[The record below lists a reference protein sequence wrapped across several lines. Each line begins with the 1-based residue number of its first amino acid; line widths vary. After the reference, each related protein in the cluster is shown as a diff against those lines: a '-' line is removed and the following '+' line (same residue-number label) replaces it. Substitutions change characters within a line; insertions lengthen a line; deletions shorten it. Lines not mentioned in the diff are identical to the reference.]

1 MEESERPRKRF
12 RHETYAQSVQDV
24 HAPRPTASDATFPDA
39 LDHWRQLNL
48 APSFL
53 AFAKRVSPLAAS
65 LPLLVH
71 NADDVV
77 NAWLEYVKETD
88 DGGHRVLLALLPP
101 LLTDLRT
108 TVAGKYELLLDA
120 TLGLLP
126 LRPSKDTLLNL
137 LAALT
142 SLFRILLTPEGLPAT
157 HERVV
162 AAAKAAP
169 PELQR
174 ALGEAWAS
182 VLRRKDMQAAPAL
195 LAATEEEIDLFAAWA
210 LVSACKNVAQSLHTA
225 SPRLLA
231 AVADVHVAGPGC
243 LRLLRRT
250 FTALAHHVARADA
263 YAAVARVAADTA
275 TKAINAF
282 TANDPSIDALTLARA
297 LDPAFLV
304 AAVRGGSRVPPSE
317 RASLLNTATKLIAHL
332 STHPTPLLDATIRRL
347 VPALLLSSPS
357 GTLDVAASSLL
368 ASTWSLPISLA
379 AQIHAVLHARAPS
392 AQGVWKAAL
401 PGVLKRV
408 PQLLG
413 CEDGVRLLG
422 AMARGKAVGTDSED
436 TKDQE
441 EAEDEEDESAGSS
454 SKVPKL
460 RSAALDVVAARAVA
474 TWAEE
479 KVAVLQSEDQEALTR
494 AASTWPDTLAIALLS
509 PDAAPIKALVTSAG
523 KLLRDESTDT
533 KDITRTFMLGA
544 ALHAIADRLAREGKA
559 DNKKKD
565 AGGKWASEIA
575 PQVWARAA
583 LARWTE
589 CGAVLSGA
597 ARVVEGVTKQGPA
610 KAAKAEVG
618 AKDTTQLTDGV
629 LDALRSPSRS
639 RRLGT
644 LRLLA
649 VLVPLS
655 SPLTDAIQ
663 LCLTAERVEPG
674 VAGVRERVLRTGKLG
689 EGVQVNDEVEGNEEK
704 WAPAKLATAWLI
716 GQFAVPLRPLWK
728 PAGNALVTLA
738 NKVEGVVGD
747 SVWQAIEAHVNA
759 DEVDNTQVSAE
770 AQATTF
776 AMMEVD
782 VPEDHT
788 SALDAE
794 NDSEEERTWRDPAA
808 HWLRIAARRAAAHDE
823 QGAPTTED
831 DDFRRFDPRAHE
843 EQLLGVLARLPGAIP
858 PRGRAIVKAFL
869 SRVGPSAAP
878 PPRPVLLA
886 WLRLIAAC
894 PAPRSLPTADVVYAA
909 LADALARPDTSL
921 QVAALDALA
930 AFWGVRGIDE
940 GAEDDRSGKKGGK
953 KGKGEQKTGAAS
965 GRNRGNDECTAWVAS
980 LRALLDDTRARDEL
994 AGLSSGADEDED
1006 DPSSGLEVD
1015 TNVVARLPP
1024 KDTPGRVAF
1033 TPLLVRV
1040 LFGRLRAKGRRPAAL
1055 LGALPARGRG
1065 LLVGL
1070 MVKEVER
1077 GWSEG
1082 APTELADSD
1091 RAAQDKRAA
1100 GFLTLLGDVLTQ
1112 LGARLVPH
1120 WPALLD
1126 VVVKLGGD
1134 AERRLLGSKPEDE
1147 ADGVE
1152 EEELETKEGDEAEA
1166 TVEEAIQDSGQAK
1179 SKTTTSKSTKHDGK
1193 TARAAARNVRALS
1206 LRRLAQFFQ
1215 VAAAFGDDPSTPDT
1229 TPALSTAVHA
1239 AYPVLLGSR
1248 ISRLPSEGTQA
1259 PGAVIDILGAWAG
1272 RKEWVGWLV
1281 GRGLQDVL
1289 TTEETPL
1296 RQLLSLL
1303 VAPAVKVSVVLRV
1316 FDVIEG
1322 LLSLAESDEDEAA
1335 EGALV
1340 VKRDVLMPYMHL
1352 LLESLAGMADTRN
1365 EPKQEKNNATSTTK
1379 PANDKHAAD
1388 ALLARRIRILAAVS
1402 RYCAP
1407 GSQADALARL
1417 TFPLLR
1423 MPTKQVPERV
1433 KADLLRVVRDALAA
1447 AGGDEGMAVDQDA
1460 GESKETGSSTPLL
1473 DAAFSALA
1481 PLFQS
1486 LRSRAARIALV
1497 EAFSTLA
1504 ARDPSLASIS
1514 QALTQ
1519 LNAYSKRRV
1528 DEPDVDAR
1536 LTALGALGETG
1547 WKTHSVREWTP
1558 VLHHL
1563 FQAIQDPE
1571 ELAMRTSTAQ
1581 VLQRFIDATAAQIVD
1596 EEATDAPAFRTT
1608 FKKVFYPGIRNGLRT
1623 RSDAVRSELL
1633 GLLSYAVDRAE
1644 SVPAL
1649 VNVVPALGE
1658 MTGLRAGGDAEAS
1671 FFNNLLHVQTHRRA
1685 RALRRL
1691 ADYCDGGEDGV
1702 CPLRSG
1708 TLAEVFVPLVAHFI
1722 VPTGQG
1728 VDHHVV
1734 NDAIL
1739 CTGRMAR
1746 HLAWGAYYGLVLTH
1760 MRQARAT
1767 EGKDAADKVYIR
1779 ALVAVL
1785 DAFHF
1790 PMDEDVED
1798 VEAVPEG
1805 EDEEKADPDVAPE
1818 TEVARQKRAR
1828 IADIVNAKLL
1838 PALIDHLEN
1847 RHATTEDGARL
1858 PIAPGIAA
1866 VAAHLPA
1873 EKRDAQISRL
1883 LTVLSQVFRSK
1894 SQDTRD
1900 AARDA
1905 LIKIV
1910 TQLGPPGL
1918 PLAVRELR
1926 EALRRGPQLHTLAY
1940 VVHAL
1945 LVHVCARTEFS
1956 NVDAVAAD
1964 VAHIAAEV
1972 IFGTSG
1978 KDVESDGFRTKMR
1991 EVKGSASK
1999 GLDAFALLAQ
2009 HVSPRAVS
2017 TVLEPVRSI
2026 LHETANARSLQQ
2038 VDDVLRRVAVGLN
2051 ANKQLTPP
2059 ELLVLCHTLISQ
2071 NAKFLKDAPTKKS
2084 RKAKGDA
2091 IVQVKRQMEKAEDH
2105 YASNSFR
2112 FVAFGLDLLQTGLRR
2127 NRFDLQDKDTVARLD
2142 AIIPAVG
2149 NTLYSSSA
2157 NAATGLT
2164 KCPLPS
2170 LPKSLPVYT
2179 RQMLDIL
2186 KNLGTTESDVAQT
2199 ALRSLSTIMRDS
2211 PGATMQEQD
2220 LAFLLELIAPDLE
2233 EPERQGAVFAMLRA
2247 VVARRFVVPELYD
2260 QMQRVSEVMIT
2271 SQAPQVREACR
2282 GVVLQF
2288 LLDYPQGKGRLK
2300 NTMAFLAKNLSYV
2313 HESGRLSV
2321 LELLGA
2327 VVAKFQLGLVR
2338 EYAELLFVAL
2348 VMVIANDES
2357 AKCREG
2363 AAGLVKALL
2372 GRLDDGGRQ
2381 MMMTHVHA
2389 WASQLERPSLVR
2401 VAMQVYGLMV
2411 EVMHAEARPHL
2422 KTMLQDGNQAMEH
2435 TANLLQDAD
2444 EDSTTITAEWQVP
2457 YHAMTLFSKLL
2468 REFPDLLQ
2476 DGEGVSWTPIVEHL
2490 LFPHSWVRMAACRLL
2505 GMLYAAAPPAAPSPL
2520 ADGQVASDDPL
2531 SLKGM
2536 QEVARLLCLQL
2547 KSGSLDDAHALQIVK
2562 NLLYAAKCFNL
2573 LLREDGPG
2581 SEQGVGEDD
2590 GEETDEEAEEAVKL
2604 EHAPLPWL
2612 FSKLSYQ
2619 ARSSLIAHSS
2629 ASARMSHPKWYLQL
2643 QSILQWFAAMTTHLE
2658 PLRLE
2663 RFLPHILNP
2672 LYRITQDEGIR
2683 DPQMDELKTLATEVQ
2698 SLVQSK
2704 VAPTAFTAVY
2714 SKIRENVR
2722 GVQQERKIK
2731 RTLLAATNPERAA
2744 KRKTKKNES
2753 KKESRKRKNAAFA
2766 DNRGRMKRVRDA

>member
-1 MEESERPRKRF
+1 MKRSGPQPGL
-12 RHETYAQSVQDV
+12 RLRGLSV
-24 HAPRPTASDATFPDA
+24 R
-39 LDHWRQLNL
+39 
-48 APSFL
+48 
-53 AFAKRVSPLAAS
+53 
-65 LPLLVH
+65 LP
-71 NADDVV
+71 
-77 NAWLEYVKETD
+77 
-88 DGGHRVLLALLPP
+88 
-101 LLTDLRT
+101 
-108 TVAGKYELLLDA
+108 
-120 TLGLLP
+120 
-126 LRPSKDTLLNL
+126 
-137 LAALT
+137 
-142 SLFRILLTPEGLPAT
+142 SLFTSGLPA
-157 HERVV
+157 
-162 AAAKAAP
+162 
-169 PELQR
+169 
-174 ALGEAWAS
+174 
-182 VLRRKDMQAAPAL
+182 D
-195 LAATEEEIDLFAAWA
+195 I
-210 LVSACKNVAQSLHTA
+210 
-225 SPRLLA
+225 
-231 AVADVHVAGPGC
+231 
-243 LRLLRRT
+243 
-250 FTALAHHVARADA
+250 HH
-263 YAAVARVAADTA
+263 
-275 TKAINAF
+275 
-282 TANDPSIDALTLARA
+282 
-297 LDPAFLV
+297 FL
-304 AAVRGGSRVPPSE
+304 
-317 RASLLNTATKLIAHL
+317 
-332 STHPTPLLDATIRRL
+332 
-347 VPALLLSSPS
+347 
-357 GTLDVAASSLL
+357 
-368 ASTWSLPISLA
+368 
-379 AQIHAVLHARAPS
+379 
-392 AQGVWKAAL
+392 
-401 PGVLKRV
+401 
-408 PQLLG
+408 
-413 CEDGVRLLG
+413 
-422 AMARGKAVGTDSED
+422 
-436 TKDQE
+436 
-441 EAEDEEDESAGSS
+441 
-454 SKVPKL
+454 
-460 RSAALDVVAARAVA
+460 
-474 TWAEE
+474 
-479 KVAVLQSEDQEALTR
+479 
-494 AASTWPDTLAIALLS
+494 
-509 PDAAPIKALVTSAG
+509 
-523 KLLRDESTDT
+523 
-533 KDITRTFMLGA
+533 
-544 ALHAIADRLAREGKA
+544 
-559 DNKKKD
+559 
-565 AGGKWASEIA
+565 
-575 PQVWARAA
+575 
-583 LARWTE
+583 
-589 CGAVLSGA
+589 
-597 ARVVEGVTKQGPA
+597 
-610 KAAKAEVG
+610 
-618 AKDTTQLTDGV
+618 
-629 LDALRSPSRS
+629 
-639 RRLGT
+639 
-644 LRLLA
+644 
-649 VLVPLS
+649 
-655 SPLTDAIQ
+655 
-663 LCLTAERVEPG
+663 
-674 VAGVRERVLRTGKLG
+674 
-689 EGVQVNDEVEGNEEK
+689 
-704 WAPAKLATAWLI
+704 

-738 NKVEGVVGD
+738 SRAEVVAGD
-747 SVWQAIEAHVNA
+747 SVWQAIEAHVSA
-759 DEVDNTQVSAE
+759 DEVDNTQVSDE
-770 AQATTF
+770 AQASSF
-776 AMMEVD
+776 PMMEAD
-782 VPEDHT
+782 VPEEHP

-808 HWLRIAARRAAAHDE
+808 HWLRVAARRAAAHDE
-823 QGAPTTED
+823 QGPPTTED
-831 DDFRRFDPRAHE
+831 DDVRRFDPRAHE
-843 EQLLGVLARLPGAIP
+843 EQLLGVLARLPSTIS

-869 SRVGPSAAP
+869 SRVGPSATP

-909 LADALARPDTSL
+909 LADALARPDTAL

-940 GAEDDRSGKKGGK
+940 GAEDDRSGKKGGNK

-965 GRNRGNDECTAWVAS
+965 GKNRGNDECTAWVAS

-994 AGLSSGADEDED
+994 ASLSSGADEDED

-1015 TNVVARLPP
+1015 TSVVARLPP

-1082 APTELADSD
+1082 SYRAPTEPIDSD

-1134 AERRLLGSKPEDE
+1134 AERRLLSTKAEDGE
-1147 ADGVE
+1147 VDAVE
-1152 EEELETKEGDEAEA
+1152 EEVEAKEGEEAEA
-1166 TVEEAIQDSGQAK
+1166 TLEEVVQDSAPK
-1179 SKTTTSKSTKHDGK
+1179 SKSTSSRSTKHDGK

-1229 TPALSTAVHA
+1229 TPALSTAVRA

-1259 PGAVIDILGAWAG
+1259 PGALIDILGAWAG

-1296 RQLLSLL
+1296 RQLLALL
-1303 VAPAVKVSVVLRV
+1303 VAPAVKFSVVLRV

-1365 EPKQEKNNATSTTK
+1365 EPKQEKNNTTPTSK
-1379 PANDKHAAD
+1379 PINDKHAAD

-1433 KADLLRVVRDALAA
+1433 KADLLRVK
-1447 AGGDEGMAVDQDA
+1447 
-1460 GESKETGSSTPLL
+1460 SKESGSSTPLL

-1504 ARDPSLASIS
+1504 ARDTSLASIS

-1547 WKTHSVREWTP
+1547 WKTLSAREWTP

-1581 VLQRFIDATAAQIVD
+1581 VLQRFIDATAAEIVN
-1596 EEATDAPAFRTT
+1596 EESPTAPAFQTI

-1623 RSDAVRSELL
+1623 RSDAVRGELL

-1649 VNVVPALGE
+1649 VKVVPALGE

-1708 TLAEVFVPLVAHFI
+1708 TLAEMFVPLVAHFI

-1798 VEAVPEG
+1798 VEAAPEG
-1805 EDEEKADPDVAPE
+1805 EDEEKGDPDVATE

-1866 VAAHLPA
+1866 VAAHLPT

-1945 LVHVCARTEFS
+1945 LVHVCARAEFT
-1956 NVDAVAAD
+1956 NVDSVAAD

-2009 HVSPRAVS
+2009 HVSPGAVS
-2017 TVLEPVRSI
+2017 TVLGPVRSI

-2084 RKAKGDA
+2084 RKAMGDA

-2112 FVAFGLDLLQTGLRR
+2112 FVAFGLDLLQTALRR

-2149 NTLYSSSA
+2149 NTLYSTSA
-2157 NAATGLT
+2157 NVLLAGMKAATGLT

-2372 GRLDDGGRQ
+2372 GRLDEGGRQ
-2381 MMMTHVHA
+2381 TMITHVHA
-2389 WASQLERPSLVR
+2389 WATQLERPSLVR

-2411 EVMHAEARPHL
+2411 EVLHAEARPHL

-2435 TANLLQDAD
+2435 SANLLQDAD
-2444 EDSTTITAEWQVP
+2444 QDSTTITAEWQVP

-2476 DGEGVSWTPIVEHL
+2476 DDEGVSWTPVVEHL

-2505 GMLYAAAPPAAPSPL
+2505 GILYAAAPPASPSPL
-2520 ADGQVASDDPL
+2520 ADGRVTTDAPL
-2531 SLKGM
+2531 SLEGM

-2547 KSGSLDDAHALQIVK
+2547 KSGNLDDAHALQIVK

-2573 LLREDGPG
+2573 LLRENG
-2581 SEQGVGEDD
+2581 SGLEQGAGEDD
-2590 GEETDEEAEEAVKL
+2590 GDETDEEEAEEAEKV

-2629 ASARMSHPKWYLQL
+2629 ASARTSHPKWYLQL

-2658 PLRLE
+2658 PSRLE

-2731 RTLLAATNPERAA
+2731 RTLLAATNPEQAA

-2766 DNRGRMKRVRDA
+2766 

>member
-1 MEESERPRKRF
+1 M
-12 RHETYAQSVQDV
+12 
-24 HAPRPTASDATFPDA
+24 
-39 LDHWRQLNL
+39 
-48 APSFL
+48 
-53 AFAKRVSPLAAS
+53 
-65 LPLLVH
+65 
-71 NADDVV
+71 
-77 NAWLEYVKETD
+77 
-88 DGGHRVLLALLPP
+88 
-101 LLTDLRT
+101 
-108 TVAGKYELLLDA
+108 
-120 TLGLLP
+120 
-126 LRPSKDTLLNL
+126 
-137 LAALT
+137 
-142 SLFRILLTPEGLPAT
+142 
-157 HERVV
+157 
-162 AAAKAAP
+162 
-169 PELQR
+169 
-174 ALGEAWAS
+174 
-182 VLRRKDMQAAPAL
+182 RR
-195 LAATEEEIDLFAAWA
+195 
-210 LVSACKNVAQSLHTA
+210 S
-225 SPRLLA
+225 
-231 AVADVHVAGPGC
+231 G
-243 LRLLRRT
+243 
-250 FTALAHHVARADA
+250 
-263 YAAVARVAADTA
+263 
-275 TKAINAF
+275 
-282 TANDPSIDALTLARA
+282 
-297 LDPAFLV
+297 
-304 AAVRGGSRVPPSE
+304 
-317 RASLLNTATKLIAHL
+317 
-332 STHPTPLLDATIRRL
+332 
-347 VPALLLSSPS
+347 LLLS
-357 GTLDVAASSLL
+357 
-368 ASTWSLPISLA
+368 
-379 AQIHAVLHARAPS
+379 
-392 AQGVWKAAL
+392 
-401 PGVLKRV
+401 
-408 PQLLG
+408 
-413 CEDGVRLLG
+413 
-422 AMARGKAVGTDSED
+422 
-436 TKDQE
+436 
-441 EAEDEEDESAGSS
+441 
-454 SKVPKL
+454 
-460 RSAALDVVAARAVA
+460 
-474 TWAEE
+474 
-479 KVAVLQSEDQEALTR
+479 
-494 AASTWPDTLAIALLS
+494 
-509 PDAAPIKALVTSAG
+509 
-523 KLLRDESTDT
+523 
-533 KDITRTFMLGA
+533 
-544 ALHAIADRLAREGKA
+544 
-559 DNKKKD
+559 
-565 AGGKWASEIA
+565 
-575 PQVWARAA
+575 
-583 LARWTE
+583 
-589 CGAVLSGA
+589 
-597 ARVVEGVTKQGPA
+597 
-610 KAAKAEVG
+610 
-618 AKDTTQLTDGV
+618 
-629 LDALRSPSRS
+629 
-639 RRLGT
+639 
-644 LRLLA
+644 LRL
-649 VLVPLS
+649 
-655 SPLTDAIQ
+655 
-663 LCLTAERVEPG
+663 R
-674 VAGVRERVLRTGKLG
+674 
-689 EGVQVNDEVEGNEEK
+689 
-704 WAPAKLATAWLI
+704 
-716 GQFAVPLRPLWK
+716 QFAVPLRPLWK
-728 PAGNALVTLA
+728 PAGNAFVTLA
-738 NKVEGVVGD
+738 NKAEGVVGD
-747 SVWQAIEAHVNA
+747 SVWQAIEAHVSA
-759 DEVDNTQVSAE
+759 DEVENTQVRDE
-770 AQATTF
+770 AQASSF

-782 VPEDHT
+782 VPKDHT

-808 HWLRIAARRAAAHDE
+808 HWLRVAARRAAAHDE
-823 QGAPTTED
+823 QGPPTIED
-831 DDFRRFDPRAHE
+831 DDVRRFDPRAHE

-869 SRVGPSAAP
+869 LRVGPSATP

-909 LADALARPDTSL
+909 LADTLARPDTSL

-940 GAEDDRSGKKGGK
+940 GAEDDRSGKKGGNK

-965 GRNRGNDECTAWVAS
+965 GKNRGNDECTAWVAS
-980 LRALLDDTRARDEL
+980 LRAFLDDTRARDEL
-994 AGLSSGADEDED
+994 ASLSSGADENED

-1015 TNVVARLPP
+1015 TSVVARLPP

-1055 LGALPARGRG
+1055 LGALPAKGRG

-1077 GWSEG
+1077 GWSDD
-1082 APTELADSD
+1082 APTDLADSD

-1134 AERRLLGSKPEDE
+1134 AERRLLGTKAEGGE
-1147 ADGVE
+1147 ADGA
-1152 EEELETKEGDEAEA
+1152 EEELEAKEGDEADA
-1166 TVEEAIQDSGQAK
+1166 IVEEVVHDNAAK
-1179 SKTTTSKSTKHDGK
+1179 SKSTLSKGTKHEGK

-1229 TPALSTAVHA
+1229 TPALSTAMHA

-1281 GRGLQDVL
+1281 GHGLQDVL

-1296 RQLLSLL
+1296 RQLLALL
-1303 VAPAVKVSVVLRV
+1303 VAPAVKFSVVLRV

-1322 LLSLAESDEDEAA
+1322 LLSLAENDEAEA
-1335 EGALV
+1335 VEGALV
-1340 VKRDVLMPYMHL
+1340 VRRDVLMPYMHL

-1365 EPKQEKNNATSTTK
+1365 EPKQERDNATSTAK
-1379 PANDKHAAD
+1379 PTNDKHAAD

-1433 KADLLRVVRDALAA
+1433 KADLLRV
-1447 AGGDEGMAVDQDA
+1447 DA
-1460 GESKETGSSTPLL
+1460 GETKETGSSTPLL

-1497 EAFSTLA
+1497 EAFSTPA

-1547 WKTHSVREWTP
+1547 WKTLSVREWTP

-1581 VLQRFIDATAAQIVD
+1581 VLQRFIDATAAKIVN

-1779 ALVAVL
+1779 ALVSVL

-1805 EDEEKADPDVAPE
+1805 EDEEKGDPDVAPE
-1818 TEVARQKRAR
+1818 TEGARQKRAR

-1964 VAHIAAEV
+1964 VAHVAAEV

-1999 GLDAFALLAQ
+1999 GQDAFALLAQ
-2009 HVSPRAVS
+2009 HVSPGAVS
-2017 TVLEPVRSI
+2017 TVLEP
-2026 LHETANARSLQQ
+2026 TANARSLQQ

-2059 ELLVLCHTLISQ
+2059 ELL

-2091 IVQVKRQMEKAEDH
+2091 IVQAEDH

-2112 FVAFGLDLLQTGLRR
+2112 FVAFGLDLLQTALRR

-2157 NAATGLT
+2157 NVLLAGMKAATGLT

-2372 GRLDDGGRQ
+2372 GRLDEGGRQ
-2381 MMMTHVHA
+2381 TMVAHVHA
-2389 WASQLERPSLVR
+2389 WATQLERSSLVR

-2435 TANLLQDAD
+2435 SANLLQDAD
-2444 EDSTTITAEWQVP
+2444 EDPSTVTAEWQVP

-2505 GMLYAAAPPAAPSPL
+2505 GMLYAAAPPTTPSPL
-2520 ADGQVASDDPL
+2520 VDGQVASDDPL
-2531 SLKGM
+2531 SLEGM

-2547 KSGSLDDAHALQIVK
+2547 KSGNLDDAHALQIVK

-2573 LLREDGPG
+2573 LLREDGTG
-2581 SEQGVGEDD
+2581 LEQGAGEDD
-2590 GEETDEEAEEAVKL
+2590 GDETDEEEAEEAGKV

-2619 ARSSLIAHSS
+2619 ARSSLISHSS
-2629 ASARMSHPKWYLQL
+2629 ASARTSHPKWYLQL

-2658 PLRLE
+2658 PSRLE

-2731 RTLLAATNPERAA
+2731 RTLLAATNPEQAA

-2766 DNRGRMKRVRDA
+2766 